1 VVECRWEAAS
11 LEVASGAV
19 LVEVASVG
27 EAVTAAADTAN
38 VRTADGCALKG
49 RPECPVRALSFQFPH
64 TAGGFSRQSQ
74 MIQSTFF
81 GSSPRSLSRVMHWP
95 R

>member
-1 VVECRWEAAS
+1 VECRWEAAS

-19 LVEVASVG
+19 LVEVASG
-27 EAVTAAADTAN
+27 AEVTAAADTAN
-38 VRTADGCALKG
+38 VRTDDGCALKG
-49 RPECPVRALSFQFPH
+49 SLESPVRAQYFQVPH
-64 TAGGFSRQSQ
+64 AAGGFSCQSQ

-81 GSSPRSLSRVMHWP
+81 GSPPKSLSRVMHWP